1 MAEAAP
7 HHRLRSSF
15 LRFYDGLLRVA
26 RTPWAIP
33 ILCLVA
39 LADSACLPV
48 SPDVVLIAVTLGRRD
63 RWLLHVLCVL
73 AASIV
78 GGLCGWMIGHF
89 FWQWAGP
96 WLLAHIPGFNA
107 ARFARVE
114 ALYQSHDF
122 LPFVAAIV
130 LGIPYCL
137 FTLAAGICN
146 VPPLMLVAG
155 MAVGRGARFFV
166 VALLIRIYG
175 ERARIFLETR
185 FKWIALGGAVFFV
198 VLTGTRLWFLHSH

>member
-1 MAEAAP
+1 MAPAAP
-7 HHRLRSSF
+7 HNRLQASF
-15 LRFYDGLLRVA
+15 LRFYDGLLRIA
-26 RTPWAIP
+26 RTPWGIP

-48 SPDVVLIAVTLGRRD
+48 SPDFVLIAVPLARRD
-63 RWLLHVLCVL
+63 RWLLHAFCAL

-78 GGLCGWMIGHF
+78 GGLCGWGIGHF

-96 WLLAHIPGFNA
+96 WFLAHLPGFSA
-107 ARFARVE
+107 ARFARIE
-114 ALYQSHDF
+114 ALYQHHDF
-122 LPFVAAIV
+122 APFVAAIV

-175 ERARIFLETR
+175 ERARIFLETH
-185 FKWIALGGAVFFV
+185 FKRIALGSCLLFV
-198 VLTGTRLWFLHSH
+198 VLTGTRLWLLHSH